1 MLIINDRNFRKMT
14 MTMHEID
21 EKYAFFCETYSWT
34 NKGNF
39 VCVLSHI

>member
-21 EKYAFFCETYSWT
+21 EKYAFFCEIVFINLRKVKS
-34 NKGNF
+34 
-39 VCVLSHI
+39 CLDQ